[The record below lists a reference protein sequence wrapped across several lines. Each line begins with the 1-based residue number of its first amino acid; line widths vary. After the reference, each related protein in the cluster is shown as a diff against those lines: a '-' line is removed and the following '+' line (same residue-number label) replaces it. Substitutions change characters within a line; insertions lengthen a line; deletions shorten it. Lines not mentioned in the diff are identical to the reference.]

1 MISFRIPGLGL
12 GLLRRV
18 LAVHWWRRGISIVV
32 VSASTPRATESL
44 VFVWFL
50 SVNEGH
56 SSDSRVVRP
65 AVAMVVP
72 SKTTSAEAKIRSI
85 SLLDPKRLTITV
97 RITMITTIAMTI
109 TTVIGTV
116 IIEITEIS
124 TAMKDLIL
132 KTVAVGN
139 AWRHFLRQAN
149 LVYARCLNPFVRL
162 SCQPKD
168 VRFAV
173 VLDAIPEIMTSLL
186 LIAQIVSPDV
196 LFLASE
202 NRWIPRS

>member
-1 MISFRIPGLGL
+1 M
-12 GLLRRV
+12 
-18 LAVHWWRRGISIVV
+18 
-32 VSASTPRATESL
+32 
-44 VFVWFL
+44 FL
-50 SVNEGH
+50 SANEGH

-139 AWRHFLRQAN
+139 A
-149 LVYARCLNPFVRL
+149 
-162 SCQPKD
+162 
-168 VRFAV
+168 
-173 VLDAIPEIMTSLL
+173 
-186 LIAQIVSPDV
+186 
-196 LFLASE
+196 
-202 NRWIPRS
+202 